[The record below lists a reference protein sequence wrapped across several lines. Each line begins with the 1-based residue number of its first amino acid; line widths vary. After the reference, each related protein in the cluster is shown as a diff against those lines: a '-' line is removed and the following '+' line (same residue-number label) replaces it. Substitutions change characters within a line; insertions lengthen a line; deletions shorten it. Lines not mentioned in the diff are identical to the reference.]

1 MLVLNIMETSQF
13 LVFLISFTAVTTYA
27 IPTTVE
33 HIEEWNLWKEVL
45 KVALKCVGVS
55 VRIG

>member
-1 MLVLNIMETSQF
+1 MEIIRSGMHATPNFKARHPGIIVILSY
-13 LVFLISFTAVTTYA
+13 VRDS
-27 IPTTVE
+27 E
-33 HIEEWNLWKEVL
+33 MCL

>member
-1 MLVLNIMETSQF
+1 MAGAGAVEDLE
-13 LVFLISFTAVTTYA
+13 ISPASEDVSFSVGDSFESFDALQ
-27 IPTTVE
+27 I
-33 HIEEWNLWKEVL
+33 